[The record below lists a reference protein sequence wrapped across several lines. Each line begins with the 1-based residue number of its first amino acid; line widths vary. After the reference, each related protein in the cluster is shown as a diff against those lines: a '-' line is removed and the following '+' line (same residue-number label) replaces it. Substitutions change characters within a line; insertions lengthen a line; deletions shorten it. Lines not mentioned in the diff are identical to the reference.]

1 MSKKNVLLI
10 TLSLVVTGIYVGI
23 DFLLQNKELQPE
35 TQISFKLSELN
46 IEDISKY
53 IKIAQKDNDA
63 VDILG
68 NWELWRYPKPQIK
81 EEEKKEEK
89 HYVEYRIQK
98 RGNREAIINPE
109 DRNEI
114 WEFYGVFII
123 NKKPFAIFVNPKLK
137 TSKYKIVTVG
147 DKLNDNLLI
156 DKITKSK
163 IYVKFPIGKD
173 KFETLELKV
182 FYVNLEQFKKKLNKE
197 LKK

>member
-1 MSKKNVLLI
+1 MNKKNAILI
-10 TLSLVVTGIYVGI
+10 VLSLIITVIYIGVE
-23 DFLLQNKELQPE
+23 FLLQNEELKSEAQV
-35 TQISFKLSELN
+35 SFKLSELN

-53 IKIAQKDNDA
+53 IKMAQKDNDA
-63 VDILG
+63 IDILG

-81 EEEKKEEK
+81 KEEKKEEK
-89 HYVEYRIQK
+89 HYIEYRIQK

-114 WEFYGVFII
+114 WEFYGVFIV

-147 DKLNDNLLI
+147 DKLNDNLII

-163 IYVKFPIGKD
+163 IYVKFPIGENKY
-173 KFETLELKV
+173 KTIELKV
-182 FYVNLEQFKKKLNKE
+182 FYVDLEQFKKKLKKE